1 MNRLQVRTEDGSL
14 DGPAATASEVPNR
27 RVLFSPYS
35 VTARTRVLSFFLRSR
50 FWPGPL
56 AFSYVSIFISA
67 TFDSFFAPLRRFSI
81 AFFFFRVFLW
91 CFSEKAAT
99 WLYTEGNEASCGRIV
114 ICAWVVPF
122 QTRATHSGTLR
133 MERGVCVGDCRTL
146 HGDGSPR
153 IVLRGDHE

>member
-81 AFFFFRVFLW
+81 ALLFFFVFFFGALVKRRPPG
-91 CFSEKAAT
+91 CIQKGT
-99 WLYTEGNEASCGRIV
+99 RQ
-114 ICAWVVPF
+114 VV
-122 QTRATHSGTLR
+122 GEL
-133 MERGVCVGDCRTL
+133 
-146 HGDGSPR
+146 
-153 IVLRGDHE
+153 